1 MKTLRQMKILELIRD
16 DSVETQ
22 EQLVD
27 RLRGAGIE
35 ATQATV
41 SLDIRELRL
50 VRVPNGRGRYHYV
63 LPPDPSPLA
72 RMRRY
77 LRDSLI
83 SLDYTE
89 NIVVLK
95 CLPGTASAVASTVD
109 SLGWPQVVGSVAGDD
124 TIFLAVRKKEDAPS
138 TVEQLRRLTRE
149 STKSE

>member
-1 MKTLRQMKILELIRD
+1 MKILELIKNE
-16 DSVETQ
+16 SVETQ

-27 RLRGAGIE
+27 RLRAAGIE

-41 SLDIRELRL
+41 SRDIRELRL

-77 LRDSLI
+77 LRDSLVN
-83 SLDYTE
+83 LDYSD

-109 SLGWPQVVGSVAGDD
+109 SLGWPEVVGSVAGDD
-124 TIFLAVRKKEDAPS
+124 TIMVVVRKKEDAPAI
-138 TVEQLRRLTRE
+138 VDQLRRLTRE
-149 STKSE
+149 AGKSE